1 MKCERRRFG
10 LGGGGG
16 FARGLG
22 GGGGFARGLG
32 GGGSGFARGLG
43 GGFAR
48 GLLASG
54 VGAGG
59 SGFARGL
66 LGSGVGGGGG
76 FARGLLASGLAL
88 APTGGGGFARGLGGG
103 GGFARGLGG
112 VFFALVGGGCFRKFF
127 LFVLAPLLLF
137 TPVFFHFFLQLFVGF
152 PMLLTSDKNRVR
164 ILARIDWKDLMEF
177 ERYATVDTFVGHVRI
192 AIIVESEEVL
202 QLLVC
207 KLVTLLAAVAGRGDG
222 RFFCAGCCARFPAGG
237 SCVGRG
243 LADRFFLTV
252 VLSAGFFL
260 PVVLPAGFFLPVVLP
275 AGFFLPVVLPAGFF
289 LPVVLPAGLP
299 AGFPLRTVCPK
310 FSFCA
315 AFFIKYERR
324 LLTMFLHIL
333 NALAGS

>member
-32 GGGSGFARGLG
+32 GGGSFARGLG

-243 LADRFFLTV
+243 LADRFFFDRGLACRFFFARGVACRFFFARGVACRVFFARGLACRFFFARGLACWFACWFSLTYSLPEIF
-252 VLSAGFFL
+252 VLCCFFYQ
-260 PVVLPAGFFLPVVLP
+260 
-275 AGFFLPVVLPAGFF
+275 
-289 LPVVLPAGLP
+289 
-299 AGFPLRTVCPK
+299 
-310 FSFCA
+310 
-315 AFFIKYERR
+315 I
-324 LLTMFLHIL
+324 
-333 NALAGS
+333 